1 MDPIT
6 LGVIGLIIGAVVGVA
21 GGAVNVASGVKE
33 SKENQSEIQTLI
45 DNQNT
50 NLEIALDSAALS
62 WEAQLGAAEDQ
73 AGDWLYQ
80 AGLLKEDSLE
90 YAAQSG
96 SLGVKTTKDESILST
111 VYNQAINDIQLTAEK
126 NQLSNQIASVEQG
139 KSDGSALAGMA
150 KSGIRSGSS
159 AHDALGNEQALY
171 DKSMELNVKGQLN
184 DLDSA
189 TINSY
194 ANLHNGLWTLS
205 NQRTQQKNLMTQSKR
220 AEEMAGR
227 YETKAND
234 LLSDYAEG
242 GINWQIHQQ
251 KVSDMLSDY
260 DFALDTLDKDY
271 ERAEM
276 DIWDELA
283 ALFGGAT
290 VGAGAGSNAGE
301 FLKNWD
307 TVFV

>member
-1 MDPIT
+1 MEVMII
-6 LGVIGLIIGAVVGVA
+6 LGILGAWAGGVIGYESAK
-21 GGAVNVASGVKE
+21 KE
-33 SKENQSEIQTLI
+33 SKEVQEQIT
-45 DNQNT
+45 DDKT
-50 NLEIALDSAALS
+50 NLVHEREEDLALAALS

-73 AGDWLYQ
+73 ADDWLYQ

-96 SLGVKTTKDESILST
+96 ALGVKTTKDESILST

-139 KSDGSALAGMA
+139 KSDGSTLAGMA

-159 AHDALGNEQALY
+159 AHDALGNEQALF
-171 DKSMELNVKGQLN
+171 DKSMEINLTGQSN
-184 DLDSA
+184 DLDST

-194 ANLHNGLWTLS
+194 AYLHNGLNTLTG
-205 NQRTQQKNLMTQSKR
+205 QRTQQKNLMTQSKR

-271 ERAEM
+271 ERAGM
-276 DIWDELA
+276 DTWDNFA
-283 ALFGGAT
+283 AFFGGAT

-307 TVFV
+307 TVFG